1 MSQNAKILAHM
12 KRGLTIT
19 PLQALDLF
27 GCMRLSARIDELE
40 EMGYSVYRVWVTVK
54 NREGKMVKVRRYS
67 LITGDV

>member
-1 MSQNAKILAHM
+1 MSQKAKILAHM

-27 GCMRLSARIDELE
+27 GCMRLASRIGDIE
-40 EMGYSVYRVWVTVK
+40 EMWYSIYRVWVTVK
-54 NREGKMVKVRRYS
+54 NRNGKMVKVKRYS